1 MISTLPKLVPV
12 IAAKHKEDKLVE
24 AIEKTAVDKVL
35 KTLKDITAEK
45 RLDIKA

>member
-1 MISTLPKLVPV
+1 MVSTLPKLIPI

-35 KTLKDITAEK
+35 KTLKNITAEK
-45 RLDIKA
+45 RLDVMA

>member
-1 MISTLPKLVPV
+1 MVSEIFKLIPI

-24 AIEKTAVDKVL
+24 AVEKTVVDKVL
-35 KTLKDITAEK
+35 KTLKTITAEK

>member
-1 MISTLPKLVPV
+1 MVSEILKLIPI

-24 AIEKTAVDKVL
+24 AIEKTAVGKVL
-35 KTLKDITAEK
+35 KTLKNITAEK

>member
-1 MISTLPKLVPV
+1 MVSEIFKLIPI

-24 AIEKTAVDKVL
+24 AIERTAVDKVL
-35 KTLKDITAEK
+35 KTLKNISTEK

>member
-12 IAAKHKEDKLVE
+12 IAVKHKEDKLVE
-24 AIEKTAVDKVL
+24 AVEKAAVDKVL
-35 KTLKDITAEK
+35 KTLNDITAEK